1 MAKRKNGFDITA
13 LEKYAEQLQEAGGDA
28 ALHRAVQ
35 SGMIAGKSGINSLI
49 NAAMQAG
56 NLPAGGIYSTG
67 ETLRSLDKNMTVEWS
82 GNLAELPLGFD
93 LSNGGMVSIFLMHG
107 TPKMRPAAGLYD
119 ALYGNAGR
127 AKARKEQKKAMQKV
141 LERLGG

>member
-1 MAKRKNGFDITA
+1 MAKKNGFDITA

-35 SGMIAGKSGINSLI
+35 SGMIAGKNGINTLI
-49 NAAMQAG
+49 NAAMQPG
-56 NLPAGGIYSTG
+56 NLPAGGAYSTG
-67 ETLRSLDKNMTVEWS
+67 ETLSSLDKDMTVKWS

-93 LSNGGMVSIFLMHG
+93 LSNGGMASIFLMHG

-119 ALYGNAGR
+119 ALYGTTGR
-127 AKARKEQKKAMQKV
+127 AKARKEQKKAIQKV